1 MSRMMQTGSS
11 PVLGA
16 NRHQQPVLPALR
28 RIVVAMGHW
37 TLRRR
42 TRTQLNRLSPYMLED
57 IGITPAQARK
67 EAERPFWKG

>member
-1 MSRMMQTGSS
+1 
-11 PVLGA
+11 
-16 NRHQQPVLPALR
+16 
-28 RIVVAMGHW
+28 MGYW